1 MQYRP
6 EHTDLL
12 EAIQDFLIKEVLPF
26 VKEQD
31 ALAYK
36 TLVSWN
42 MLGVVARELKNGRPL
57 LEQDATTLARLV
69 GEQVNIKE
77 LGDRELWQ
85 RAQDLSRKAAAAI
98 RAKQTMPGSD
108 EWNSIKEILK
118 HNLQISNPRYGTDS
132 SHGLPAVSA
141 AEP

>member
-42 MLGVVARELKNGRPL
+42 MLGVIGRELKGSRPL
-57 LEQDATTLARLV
+57 LEEDAKLLGALTGQKPDV
-69 GEQVNIKE
+69 KGM
-77 LGDRELWQ
+77 GDRELLKSTHELGRAAAQ
-85 RAQDLSRKAAAAI
+85 KIRAQKSL
-98 RAKQTMPGSD
+98 PGGD
-108 EWNSIKEILK
+108 EWKTVKEVLK
-118 HNLQISNPRYGTDS
+118 HNLQISNPRYG
-132 SHGLPAVSA
+132 
-141 AEP
+141 AE

>member
-12 EAIQDFLIKEVLPF
+12 EAIQEFLIKEILPF

-42 MLGVVARELKNGRPL
+42 MLGVVGRELKGSRPL
-57 LEQDATTLARLV
+57 LEEDAKLLGTLTGQSPDV
-69 GEQVNIKE
+69 KGM
-77 LGDRELWQ
+77 GDRELLK
-85 RAQDLSRKAAAAI
+85 RTHELARAAAQKI
-98 RAKQTMPGSD
+98 RTQKTLPGGD
-108 EWNSIKEILK
+108 EWKTVKEVLK
-118 HNLQISNPRYGTDS
+118 HNLQIPNPRYG
-132 SHGLPAVSA
+132 
-141 AEP
+141 AE